1 MPGATILQED
11 TSSAHL
17 YTVLLGWAFRYKMLP
32 DGRRQ
37 IVNFAL
43 PGDFIGL
50 QASVFDKMSHSVEAL
65 TDVLLCVFPRDK
77 LWELYEH
84 YPSLSFDVTWLA
96 SREENILDQNLLSVG
111 RRNALEKTAYLLL
124 HLYVRALDV
133 GLATPNRFSPPITQ
147 QHVADTLGMSLVHT
161 NKTLKRLSDKKLIR
175 WKNRQLD
182 ILNVAALAGAGGMGG
197 RRRPLPPA
205 HLTGAVLLAA
215 GARRVAGVRT
225 FLPFA
230 ARPRDFF
237 CPACLSFRAWARSSV
252 ASAGGVP

>member
-1 MPGATILQED
+1 MSAPTISISRKYPCEACPIRKLKIFRQFNAEELAFVDRFKAGELNVDAGATILQED
-11 TSSAHL
+11 ASSAHL

-84 YPSLSFDVTWLA
+84 HPSLSFDVTWLA

-124 HLYVRALDV
+124 HLHARALEV
-133 GLATPNRFSPPITQ
+133 GLATRNRFSPPITQ

-182 ILNVAALAGAGGMGG
+182 ILNVAALQELAEWEDAGD
-197 RRRPLPPA
+197 RFRPLI
-205 HLTGAVLLAA
+205 
-215 GARRVAGVRT
+215 
-225 FLPFA
+225 
-230 ARPRDFF
+230 
-237 CPACLSFRAWARSSV
+237 
-252 ASAGGVP
+252 